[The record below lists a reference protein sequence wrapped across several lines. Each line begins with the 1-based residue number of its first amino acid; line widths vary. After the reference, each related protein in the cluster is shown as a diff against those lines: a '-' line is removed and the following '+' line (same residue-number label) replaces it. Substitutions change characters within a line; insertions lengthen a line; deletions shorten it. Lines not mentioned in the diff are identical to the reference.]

1 MKIRDAA
8 GLSDRNRDEEE
19 VLAGLIEHTTESAD
33 TGKNASPQFI
43 QWRNSEVG
51 SAEASQPAAFV
62 SVAQLYNIKDLDPK
76 AVASFRPFVGLYS
89 KDGRINITAAPDE
102 VIASIPDIKPAEVDM
117 ITDARN
123 RNDWDNNNIKD
134 LVDNYDDYVTLDP
147 SNVFSV
153 DLNLVQTSEL
163 ILGTHLSA
171 TIIVDKAGDIPFH
184 VISRSW

>member
-1 MKIRDAA
+1 
-8 GLSDRNRDEEE
+8 
-19 VLAGLIEHTTESAD
+19 
-33 TGKNASPQFI
+33 
-43 QWRNSEVG
+43 
-51 SAEASQPAAFV
+51 
-62 SVAQLYNIKDLDPK
+62 
-76 AVASFRPFVGLYS
+76 
-89 KDGRINITAAPDE
+89 
-102 VIASIPDIKPAEVDM
+102 M

-134 LVDNYDDYVTLDP
+134 LVDNYDNYVTLDP